1 MVLQNL
7 FAKMTFI
14 GIQTLGLP
22 AKFGKYLRKDTS
34 EL

>member
-22 AKFGKYLRKDTS
+22 AKFWQIFEKGYF
-34 EL
+34 